1 MDLEETMVDEQLDTG
16 AADDALLENDAEET
30 DESESLD
37 ALTES
42 EQDEP
47 AEEKSDEAPKGT
59 TEPGWIRK
67 RVDKAVS
74 KAVAETEARM
84 NAMFEQQMAPL
95 REKMM
100 EDEANKL
107 IGDGKVKDF
116 QTAMELVRYRH
127 GLPSAIKADSEQ
139 PQQPRNQNGQF
150 ASKDDAA
157 INVRIN
163 MLKHQADRIRESGGP
178 DVISEFQ
185 NNKEINKKVKAGE
198 MDFYDVAEQM
208 KQPAKKKPPSPM
220 RSPNGASGQNNPN
233 AIDSMSDEQFKR
245 LEKRLQEGARYKLS

>member
-1 MDLEETMVDEQLDTG
+1 MDYEETMVDEQLDTG
-16 AADDALLENDAEET
+16 AADDALLENDVEET
-30 DESESLD
+30 DESESL
-37 ALTES
+37 ES
-42 EQDEP
+42 LNDGEQDEP

-84 NAMFEQQMAPL
+84 QAMFDQQMAPIRDKL
-95 REKMM
+95 LTE
-100 EDEANKL
+100 EAK
-107 IGDGKVKDF
+107 
-116 QTAMELVRYRH
+116 ELVRQGEFKSLDRAKEYLQLKQ
-127 GLPSAIKADSEQ
+127 GLPVAPTETEQ
-139 PQQPRNQNGQF
+139 SQPRNANGQF
-150 ASKDDAA
+150 AHKEDAS
-157 INVRIN
+157 IKTRID
-163 MLKHQADRIRESGGP
+163 MLTHQADRIKASGGP

-185 NNKEINKKVKAGE
+185 NNPEINKKVKAGE